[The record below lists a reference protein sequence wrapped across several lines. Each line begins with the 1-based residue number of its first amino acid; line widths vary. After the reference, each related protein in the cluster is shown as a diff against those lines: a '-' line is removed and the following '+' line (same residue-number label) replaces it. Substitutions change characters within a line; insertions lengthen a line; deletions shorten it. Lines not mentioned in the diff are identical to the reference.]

1 MGLGAGAGSGVA
13 GANQP
18 ATIYTSS
25 AGLTVSTSTITA
37 NVAAKTNAVLNT
49 GTQIINS
56 TTPLINIQ
64 ANAGTAPDSLGN
76 AKMIQ
81 FEALVNG
88 NGTGYPTTSMAQEAL
103 ITVAEFWGYANLA
116 FATGTTTGVNAAVLA
131 W

>member
-1 MGLGAGAGSGVA
+1 MGLGAGSGSGVA
-13 GANQP
+13 GANNP
-18 ATIYTSS
+18 ATVYTSA
-25 AGLTVSTSTITA
+25 AGLTVSTSTIQA
-37 NVAAKTNAVLNT
+37 NVTAKTNATLNT

-88 NGTGYPTTSMAQEAL
+88 VGTGYPTSVMAEQAL
-103 ITVAEFWGYANLA
+103 IAVAGFWGYANLA
-116 FATGTTTGVNAAVLA
+116 FATGTTTGVSAAVLA